1 MNARAAN
8 FPLVGFDG
16 QSVSWLHPRISETS
30 VMRFATGRLR
40 KKEHP
45 ELTMHLTFDEAED
58 IFRGL
63 QFWASRDDVGE
74 EGAELELSDDDG
86 RNLVILNFRARP
98 RLRSLWG
105 QRS

>member
-1 MNARAAN
+1 
-8 FPLVGFDG
+8 
-16 QSVSWLHPRISETS
+16 
-30 VMRFATGRLR
+30 MRFETGRLR

-86 RNLVILNFRARP
+86 RNLVILISARDP
-98 RLRSLWG
+98 DSDPYG
-105 QRS
+105 VNDPDA